1 MPAGTAHTEKLTNG
15 EVTSEVEPED
25 TGYPETSFDPD
36 KIRVDQQTTNLG
48 YLIEMLF
55 EGEIDLTPEFQRSM
69 DLWTPQQKSQL
80 IESLLLGLPLPSFYF
95 SIDRLTN
102 KWVIVDGLQ
111 RFCTF
116 NDFIIKNELKLSGLE
131 FLKSYEGKTYVE
143 LSKADKRKIS
153 GTKINFYVI
162 ERQSPSYVKF
172 LIFKR
177 VNTGGL
183 VLTPQEIRHALN
195 QGIPSRF
202 IEELANLEE
211 FKQATD
217 YRIPSKRMEDR
228 DFANRFVAFYLLGYD
243 ANYKGELDSFL
254 NDGMEAL
261 ARTTEDE
268 RAKIKEAFRKSMEL
282 SCKIFGNDAFRIRRK
297 LDAKRNQI
305 AKAMFDTISVNF
317 AWLTDEQQAQ
327 LLNKSDVFRIKLI
340 DYFNKEDISKP
351 ITSATAKK
359 SNVIYRFELI
369 KNMLN
374 EIIT

>member
-1 MPAGTAHTEKLTNG
+1 MCAE
-15 EVTSEVEPED
+15 TSELINNNAGKIEEIEPED

-69 DLWTPQQKSQL
+69 DLWDAQQKSQL

-95 SIDRLTN
+95 SIDRQTN

-116 NDFIIKNELKLSGLE
+116 NDFIINNKLRLSGLE
-131 FLKSYEGKTYVE
+131 FLKTYEGKNFEE
-143 LSKADKRKIS
+143 LSKADKRKIN

-162 ERQSPSYVKF
+162 EKQSPSYVKF

-202 IEELANLEE
+202 IEELVELEE

-217 YRIPSKRMEDR
+217 YKIPSKRMEDR
-228 DFANRFVAFYLLGYD
+228 EFANRFVAFYLLGYD
-243 ANYKGELDSFL
+243 TNYKGELDSFL

-261 ARTTEDE
+261 STTTDDE
-268 RAKIKEAFRKSMEL
+268 RAKIEESFRKSMEL
-282 SCKIFGNDAFRIRRK
+282 AYKIFGNDAFRIRRK
-297 LDAKRNQI
+297 LDAKRSQI
-305 AKAMFDTISVNF
+305 AKALFDTISVNL
-317 AWLTDEQQAQ
+317 AWLTDEQRAQ
-327 LLNKSDVFRIKLI
+327 LLNKKDDFRIKLI
-340 DYFNKEDISKP
+340 AFFNKEDSSQA
-351 ITSATAKK
+351 ITSATARK

-369 KNMLN
+369 KNMLS
-374 EIIT
+374 EIIAT